1 MFFDL
6 NVRGGRVLVANVT
19 MAGFAHRRK
28 PDFFW
33 TINGLSPK
41 MGFEKDVSKK
51 CNSRC
56 ASVT

>member
-1 MFFDL
+1 
-6 NVRGGRVLVANVT
+6 